1 MNGSGDA
8 MTTGLNTKCV
18 LELGREYWEANQ
30 VDRRLALSQ
39 LAVIAVGHRQR
50 VEQIIAELAK
60 LR

>member
-1 MNGSGDA
+1 